1 MQYKGIREG
10 IRRPLLGYVSLFF
23 VFFYFCEKRGVLK
36 CKEST
41 VGLLFWDP
49 PSLWYLGFGK

>member
-23 VFFYFCEKRGVLK
+23 VFFYFAKKGV
-36 CKEST
+36 
-41 VGLLFWDP
+41 F
-49 PSLWYLGFGK
+49 